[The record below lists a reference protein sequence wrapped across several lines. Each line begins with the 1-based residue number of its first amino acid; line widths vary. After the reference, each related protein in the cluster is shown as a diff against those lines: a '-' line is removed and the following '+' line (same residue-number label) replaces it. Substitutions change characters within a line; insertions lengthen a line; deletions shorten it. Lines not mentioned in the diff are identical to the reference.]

1 MSANT
6 IITKIYP
13 QRDKNV
19 AATCSALSDIVSSSP
34 GCFPGEE
41 LVLLLPEVPEE
52 GETAPAEG
60 EMPQGGVT

>member
-6 IITKIYP
+6 ILTKIYP
-13 QRDKNV
+13 PKKQNV

-34 GCFPGEE
+34 GCFLGEE
-41 LVLLLPEVPEE
+41 LKLLLPEVPEE